1 MGRDI
6 LSTPSLGITFRLIYL
21 EQNDEER
28 IYDKLSTPSLGIT
41 YFTSEDPEAAQ
52 KVLSTPSLGI
62 TYATAFPQV
71 LEKLLS
77 TPSLGITKVIS
88 HSCSCKKGWT
98 FNSLSRDHIPRFR
111 VCNADPRG

>member
-62 TYATAFPQV
+62 TSPDFEFAMRIR
-71 LEKLLS
+71 EDSMLS
-77 TPSLGITKVIS
+77 TPSLGIT
-88 HSCSCKKGWT
+88 GLQN
-98 FNSLSRDHIPRFR
+98 F
-111 VCNADPRG
+111 A